1 VNKQRTLNDRIMNSD
16 NFKINLN
23 QNLWGLLLTLLT
35 LGTAEYFELSTL
47 YWFGLVLSILASIS
61 FLITL
66 IAYTINYWENKMNN
80 K

>member
-1 VNKQRTLNDRIMNSD
+1 MNTD

-35 LGTAEYFELSTL
+35 LGTAEYFELCTL
-47 YWFGLVLSILASIS
+47 YWFGLVLSGLTSIS

-66 IAYTINYWENKMNN
+66 IAYTINYWKSKMKNK
-80 K
+80 

>member
-1 VNKQRTLNDRIMNSD
+1 MNAD

-23 QNLWGLLLTLLT
+23 QNLWGLFLTLLT
-35 LGTAEYFELSTL
+35 LGAAEYFGLCTL
-47 YWFGLVLSILASIS
+47 YWFGLILSGLTSIS

-66 IAYTINYWENKMNN
+66 VAYTINYWKSKMA